1 MSVYVGP
8 YSMCQ
13 LVADTAEELFH
24 ACERLDV
31 PVDWPVMLDP
41 RKRPWALGLGA
52 IELSRRE
59 FVVKLG
65 EIEEYGRGLGPKLAQ
80 IQR

>member
-13 LVADTAEELFH
+13 LVADTPLELEE
-24 ACERLDV
+24 ACNRLQTEI
-31 PVDWPVMLDP
+31 DWPIMLDP
-41 RKRPWALGLGA
+41 KKRPWALGLGA

-59 FVVKLG
+59 FVEKLA
-65 EIEEYGRGLGPKLAQ
+65 EIEEFGRGLGPNLKQ
-80 IQR
+80 ISR